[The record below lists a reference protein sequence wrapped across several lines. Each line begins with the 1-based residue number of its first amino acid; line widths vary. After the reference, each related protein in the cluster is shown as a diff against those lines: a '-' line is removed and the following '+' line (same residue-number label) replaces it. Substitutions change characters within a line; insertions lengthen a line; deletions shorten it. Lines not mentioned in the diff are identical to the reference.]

1 MKSAAKKIA
10 IPRIAVP
17 TARRATAIV
26 SRWLR
31 SEVSPLLLAGR
42 ATYNP
47 VTYCW
52 HIPIQIVGSAG
63 KTRYEIGDAYLQA
76 YTGDLV
82 GRPAPEQLRLRA
94 TSLASIY
101 GTADAAKVL
110 E

>member
-47 VTYCW
+47 VRKGFRVKADFSYAQSYEDL
-52 HIPIQIVGSAG
+52 PSG
-63 KTRYEIGDAYLQA
+63 KGC
-76 YTGDLV
+76 
-82 GRPAPEQLRLRA
+82 
-94 TSLASIY
+94 
-101 GTADAAKVL
+101 
-110 E
+110 